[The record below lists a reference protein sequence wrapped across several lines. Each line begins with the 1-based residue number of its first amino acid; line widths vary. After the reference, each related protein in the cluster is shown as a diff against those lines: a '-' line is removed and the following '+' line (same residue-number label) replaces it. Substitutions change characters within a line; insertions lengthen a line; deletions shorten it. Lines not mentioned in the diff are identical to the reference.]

1 MSEDDKKPPT
11 LADAIEGMTGIVP
24 AMIDLGNGARAASF
38 SMDALKDAL
47 LGDETLDELVAAKRC
62 SKNVGCGKSL
72 VKDDGTPVYVFDT
85 KEEAETY
92 EMEFRRTGM
101 CPSCLNAALTALD
114 GGDEDEGPDF
124 PYGMS
129 EREEELSRYAGMRV
143 ADLPDSF

>member
-1 MSEDDKKPPT
+1 MSEDKKPPT
-11 LADAIEGMTGIVP
+11 LADVLESLTGVEPKMVKVGETAVAVSI
-24 AMIDLGNGARAASF
+24 
-38 SMDALKDAL
+38 SMDALKNAL